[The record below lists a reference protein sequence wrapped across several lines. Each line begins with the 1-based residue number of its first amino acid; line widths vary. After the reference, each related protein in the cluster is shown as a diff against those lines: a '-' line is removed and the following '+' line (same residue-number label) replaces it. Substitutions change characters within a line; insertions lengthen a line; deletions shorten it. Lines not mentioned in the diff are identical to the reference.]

1 MSRRGGG
8 GEEETLLR
16 RLERLEERLDLEGWP
31 CQTLEGQTPLGQ
43 KAGEEKGATCAFYNM
58 LAKKVRMDG

>member
-16 RLERLEERLDLEGWP
+16 RLERSEERVDLEGWS

-43 KAGEEKGATCAFYNM
+43 KAGEGTGATCAFYNT
-58 LAKKVRMDG
+58 LVRKVRMDG